1 MHELDLPKL
10 RVKNAD
16 KLASNT
22 VNLNDELFFE
32 IEFEGD
38 DVDKILFSVVMN
50 YNYSKIS
57 VFEFKY
63 K

>member
-1 MHELDLPKL
+1 MHETNLPKL
-10 RVKNAD
+10 GVKNAD

-38 DVDKILFSVVMN
+38 DVD
-50 YNYSKIS
+50 
-57 VFEFKY
+57 
-63 K
+63 